1 VKHLIWVPL
10 ALALLALVAAGVVR
24 SATGDAHAHEVAAA
38 AAVCI
43 VSATLALVP
52 ITLARRSDAVVVF
65 QAAFGGTVIHMFL
78 AIALAAACHVLQL
91 VADRRLFLFLL
102 LSFYF
107 VSLIVMVLAMVRIFR
122 KSTLRGTPARA
133 SHAPPPTQPPP
144 PGSPTPQ
151 AT

>member
-10 ALALLALVAAGVVR
+10 VLALLALVALGVMR
-24 SATGDAHAHEVAAA
+24 SATGQPHVQEVLAAA
-38 AAVCI
+38 GVVI
-43 VSATLALVP
+43 ISSTLALVP

-78 AIALAAACHVLQL
+78 AVALAAACHVLQL
-91 VADRRLFLFLL
+91 VPDRRLFLFLL

-107 VSLIVMVLAMVRIFR
+107 VSLIVLVLAMVRVFR
-122 KSTLRGTPARA
+122 KAASAAGHASRGA
-133 SHAPPPTQPPP
+133 QPPP

>member
-10 ALALLALVAAGVVR
+10 ALAALALAALGVVR
-24 SATGDAHAHEVAAA
+24 SATGAPHAREVAAA
-38 AAVCI
+38 AGVVITA
-43 VSATLALVP
+43 ATLALVP
-52 ITLARRSDAVVVF
+52 VTLARRSDPVVVF

-78 AIALAAACHVLQL
+78 AIALAAACHVLQV

-122 KSTLRGTPARA
+122 KSTLRPGPARA
-133 SHAPPPTQPPP
+133 PHAPPPSSSPPP
-144 PGSPTPQ
+144 PGATPQ